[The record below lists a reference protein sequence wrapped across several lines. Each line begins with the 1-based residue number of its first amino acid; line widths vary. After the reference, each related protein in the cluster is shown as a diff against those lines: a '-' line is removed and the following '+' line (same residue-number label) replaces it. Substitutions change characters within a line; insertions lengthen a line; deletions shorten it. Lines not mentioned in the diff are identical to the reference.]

1 MKVHLRE
8 AWCFQGKNGSV
19 PGVRKDEG
27 MRCRAKG
34 LPGKENV
41 GLVKHVGFCSK
52 NNA

>member
-1 MKVHLRE
+1 MKVRVRE

-27 MRCRAKG
+27 MRWRAKG
-34 LPGKENV
+34 AGQENV
-41 GLVKHVGFCSK
+41 GLVKHIGFCSK